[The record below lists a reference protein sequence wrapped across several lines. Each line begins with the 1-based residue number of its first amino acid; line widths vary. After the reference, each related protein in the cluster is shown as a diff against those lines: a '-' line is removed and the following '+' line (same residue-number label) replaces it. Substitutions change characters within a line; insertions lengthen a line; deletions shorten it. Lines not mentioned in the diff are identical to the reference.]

1 MPGQLAFVDFGLHCR
16 RRPVFRTVGSSN
28 AEATAG
34 PATLSGQLDVNDPS
48 TANEENDPSGFLGV
62 GCLRIW
68 ALGVSTRCATD
79 GTRSGTPPWR
89 SYSDRRRLI
98 GNCTNSWV
106 HPQRCSQPLSPHASA
121 RPAFASAEA
130 DVDTEMRDQPAEE
143 SKPADQVASVEAVQP
158 QD

>member
-16 RRPVFRTVGSSN
+16 RRPVFRTIGSSN

-68 ALGVSTRCATD
+68 ALGVYHAVCNEWYSERYTATYLRPSW
-79 GTRSGTPPWR
+79 TSLMLLLLMQTLVALLRPTTPHRELHQFLGSSPKMLPT
-89 SYSDRRRLI
+89 SLTPRLRQ
-98 GNCTNSWV
+98 S
-106 HPQRCSQPLSPHASA
+106 L
-121 RPAFASAEA
+121 
-130 DVDTEMRDQPAEE
+130 
-143 SKPADQVASVEAVQP
+143 
-158 QD
+158 